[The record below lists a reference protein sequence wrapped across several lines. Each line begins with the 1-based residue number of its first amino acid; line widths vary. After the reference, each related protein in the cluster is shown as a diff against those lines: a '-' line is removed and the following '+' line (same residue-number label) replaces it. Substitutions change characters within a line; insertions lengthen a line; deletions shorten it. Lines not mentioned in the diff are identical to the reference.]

1 MEECAPSVPFYR
13 LIGRSGFGHYFGHV
27 EDEASDNN
35 IQEIISLGGGLM
47 CNNDAVCGERMKLKI
62 LVRD

>member
-13 LIGRSGFGHYFGHV
+13 LIGHSGFGHYFGHV
-27 EDEASDNN
+27 EDEASGNT
-35 IQEIISLGGGLM
+35 QEIISLQGGLM
-47 CNNDAVCGERMKLKI
+47 CNDDAICGERMKLKL